1 MYMRHPPPAHPVKFY
16 QIAGLALACAATT
29 AAADVHFEEDAF
41 FEPLPVVLTAS
52 RLPQSLP
59 DAPGAMTVLDR
70 ELIDATG
77 YRDLPRLLRF
87 VPGMHIGYERGNAHW
102 VSYHGIGLS
111 FPGEMQILIDGVST
125 YVPINFGTISWSA
138 LPLFLSEIERIEVVR
153 GASANSLGSSALLGA
168 VNLMTRSG
176 SEEPGVS
183 VRTHLGD
190 PSIRD
195 LEAGLTHNLPAGS
208 FRLTAGEQTD
218 SGFKGL
224 HDQRWTQRVSLRADT
239 QINVTDSIGI
249 RLGSTRERSGRG
261 YPDAPFDSNATRID
275 DNVSHLIHLR
285 WRRTHDLDTESTLSL
300 YHHQLDNHDAWLASG
315 GGFSNIPL
323 NRDRHDRRTSIEWQQ
338 RGRLN
343 PATRWVAGTEASQ
356 AHTRSRASFATNDSI
371 KENTYRVFG
380 NLEWQAR
387 DKLSVNLGLATERH
401 ATAGWRISPRLYA
414 SYHASPEDIFRI
426 GASRAWRKIAAFE
439 RAGDYRVTHPTT
451 GMLLARPYMPN
462 PGIRPSRADT
472 VELGYMKQIPAGR
485 SLLDLRLF
493 SERLRD
499 LVVRRVVPSPPPPAA
514 VLESVIPTTR
524 FENFGND
531 LFLHGVEVQLIT
543 HPWRDSTVRLAYSL
557 IHRNANDAAV
567 ESGIAPYTAHL
578 SWQQDWPARWSS
590 MLSVT
595 RVGPVASGDSFLA
608 NGRYVVDAFT
618 TLDLTVSR
626 RFSLGGHPAR
636 FTLAALN
643 LGPRHQEIADPAMQ
657 LVYGTV
663 PANTVSRQVYAGLD
677 VRF

>member
-1 MYMRHPPPAHPVKFY
+1 MYMRHPPPAHPVKLY

-87 VPGMHIGYERGNAHW
+87 VPGMHIGYERGHATW
-102 VSYHGIGLS
+102 VSYHGLGLS
-111 FPGEMQILIDGVST
+111 FPGEMQVLVDGAQAH
-125 YVPINFGTISWSA
+125 VPTDFGAIAWSQ
-138 LPLFLSEIERIEVVR
+138 LPIFVSEIERIEVVR
-153 GASANSLGSSALLGA
+153 GASANSFGASALLGT
-168 VNLMTRSG
+168 VNLITRAG
-176 SEEPGVS
+176 SEAPGS
-183 VRTHLGD
+183 YVRSQVGD
-190 PSIRD
+190 GIRD
-195 LEAGLTHNLPAGS
+195 IEAGWSNGS
-208 FRLTAGEQTD
+208 QPLSLRMVAGEQTD
-218 SGFKGL
+218 NGFTGL
-224 HDQRWTQRVSLRADT
+224 HDHRTTQRLSLRAESQLGANH
-239 QINVTDSIGI
+239 QITA
-249 RLGSTRERSGRG
+249 RLSAAREWTGRG
-261 YPDAPFDSNATRID
+261 YAASPFDSNAIRD
-275 DNVSHLIHLR
+275 ANNRSHTLHLQ
-285 WRRTHDLDTESTLSL
+285 WRYTTDVEREWMLSL
-300 YHHQLDNHDAWLASG
+300 YHHALENTDRWLGDGA
-315 GGFSNIPL
+315 GFTNIPIS
-323 NRDRHDRRTSIEWQQ
+323 RDRKDRRTSVELQ
-338 RGRLN
+338 RLDRWTSTLRGVWGVH
-343 PATRWVAGTEASQ
+343 ATVDDTTAPLSFSKRGSIHER
-356 AHTRSRASFATNDSI
+356 HSRA
-371 KENTYRVFG
+371 FG
-380 NLEWQAR
+380 NLEWQPADPLR
-387 DKLSVNLGLATERH
+387 INIGIAADDHDGQ
-401 ATAGWRISPRLYA
+401 GWRLNPRLYGN
-414 SYHASPEDIFRI
+414 YRASPVDTLRV
-426 GASRAWRKIAAFE
+426 GASRTWRHPVTFE
-439 RAGDYRVTHPTT
+439 RHGDVQVFDPAS
-451 GMLLARPYMPN
+451 GLLLARPYIPN
-462 PGIRPSRADT
+462 PALQSTRADT
-472 VELGYMKQIPAGR
+472 FEIGYIRQFSPWR
-485 SLLDLRLF
+485 SVLDVRLF
-493 SERLRD
+493 EEQLHD
-499 LVVRRVVPSPPPPAA
+499 LIVRTAVTPPAPTPVLNAA
-514 VLESVIPTTR
+514 VPTTQQQNSDATVVLR
-524 FENFGND
+524 GIE
-531 LFLHGVEVQLIT
+531 LQLET
-543 HPWRDSTVRLAYSL
+543 RPARNSTVRLAYSL